1 MTRLCWLCLL
11 AVGVGSSA
19 YCVLAAQRLG
29 PTFDEPFYVA
39 KGLHFWRTGS
49 HQPLMRAGT
58 MPLPVDVQTFPVWVW
73 EQVRGKR
80 FDPVGEL
87 QTVLPVARAANLVFW
102 WLLLFFG
109 GRLANLWGGPAAGR
123 WATALLACE
132 PNLLAHATLATTDI
146 ALTAGVLAAVY
157 RFAAGRDGSWWRRVL
172 VPGVAAGL
180 AVACKA
186 SAVTYVPLA
195 CLCLVPLCPRGR
207 GVKGEGV
214 ATVLVAAVT
223 LFLVC
228 GTDWRTE
235 PAFIKWANTL
245 PDDATGVAVR
255 WTADHLHI
263 FPNAGEGLVQQV
275 KHNVRGHGC
284 SVLGE
289 WHPRA
294 VWYYFPVVL
303 SAKLP
308 VPLLVLL
315 LVRPKCWRNPA
326 GLIAVAYLIFSLSCR
341 VQIGVRLVFPLVAML
356 NIAAVCGLTGW
367 PALSESGISTRSRR
381 ERATL
386 WIWLSL
392 TALVSLQ
399 WWPDGLRYSN
409 ELWGGREKAADV
421 LTDSNHDWGQGLPEL
436 REWWEQSGSP
446 RGGDEREPAPP
457 LRLWY
462 YGTDPACLLPPFE
475 LVQVN
480 QMPRPGLEEVKRR
493 TAGGYFAVGQSFFT
507 ACPDRRPGTLA
518 VLAWLSGQTPVAVV
532 GPVRVYWIPTDP
544 EPLSLN

>member
-1 MTRLCWLCLL
+1 MTRLCRLCLL
-11 AVGVGSSA
+11 AVGVASSA

-58 MPLPVDVQTFPVWVW
+58 MPLPVDVQTLPVWVW

-87 QTVLPVARAANLVFW
+87 HTVLPVARAANLVFW
-102 WLLLFFG
+102 WLLLFHG
-109 GRLANLWGGPAAGR
+109 GRLATLWGGPSAGR

-132 PNLLAHATLATTDI
+132 PNLLAHASLATTDI

-157 RFAAGRDGSWWRRVL
+157 HFAAGRDGPWWRRVF

-186 SAVTYVPLA
+186 SAITFVPLA
-195 CLCLVPLCPRGR
+195 WLLVARAPLR
-207 GVKGEGV
+207 V
-214 ATVLVAAVT
+214 AANQVLIAAVT
-223 LFLVC
+223 LFLAC
-228 GTDWRTE
+228 GTDWHTE
-235 PAFIKWANTL
+235 PSFIKWADTL
-245 PDDATGVAVR
+245 PDDATGASVR
-255 WTADHLHI
+255 WTADHLRI

-275 KHNVRGHGC
+275 KHNLRGHGC

-315 LVRPKCWRNPA
+315 VVRPRCWRNPA

-356 NIAAVCGLTGW
+356 NIAAVVALT
-367 PALSESGISTRSRR
+367 SRAR
-381 ERATL
+381 EGAVGSSAPSRARLVAVTARGVF
-386 WIWLSL
+386 LSL
-392 TALVSLQ
+392 TAFVSLQ

-436 REWWEQSGSP
+436 REWWAYGPPLPQG
-446 RGGDEREPAPP
+446 RGGLSSVCGTMAPT
-457 LRLWY
+457 RR
-462 YGTDPACLLPPFE
+462 ACC
-475 LVQVN
+475 
-480 QMPRPGLEEVKRR
+480 RR
-493 TAGGYFAVGQSFFT
+493 SSW
-507 ACPDRRPGTLA
+507 CR
-518 VLAWLSGQTPVAVV
+518 
-532 GPVRVYWIPTDP
+532 
-544 EPLSLN
+544 

>member
-1 MTRLCWLCLL
+1 MTRHDWLWLL
-11 AVGVGSSA
+11 AVGVLSSA
-19 YCVLAAQRLG
+19 YCVTAARHLG

-58 MPLPVDVQTFPVWVW
+58 LPLPVDVQTLPVWVW
-73 EQVRGKR
+73 EQVRGKP
-80 FDPVGEL
+80 FDPVSEL
-87 QTVLPVARAANLVFW
+87 HTVLPVARAANLVFW
-102 WLLLFFG
+102 WLLLLYG
-109 GRLANLWGGPAAGR
+109 GRLGNLWGGPGAGR
-123 WATALLACE
+123 WVAALLACE
-132 PNLLAHATLATTDI
+132 PNLLAHASLATTDI

-157 RFAAGRDGSWWRRVL
+157 HFAAGRGGPWWKRVL

-186 SAVTYVPLA
+186 SAITFVPLA
-195 CLCLVPLCPRGR
+195 WLLVGLAPLR
-207 GVKGEGV
+207 V
-214 ATVLVAAVT
+214 AANQILVAAVT

-228 GTDWRTE
+228 GTDWATE
-235 PAFIKWANTL
+235 PSFIRWANTL
-245 PDDATGVAVR
+245 PDDTAGNAIR
-255 WTADHLHI
+255 WTADHLRI

-275 KHNVRGHGC
+275 KHNARGHG
-284 SVLGE
+284 SYALGE

-308 VPLLVLL
+308 EPLLLLTAVLLVL
-315 LVRPKCWRNPA
+315 RPRRWLNPA
-326 GLIAVAYLIFSLSCR
+326 GLIAVAYLIFSMSCR

-356 NIAAVCGLTGW
+356 NVAAVVALTSRDREGAVS
-367 PALSESGISTRSRR
+367 PTRSLAVAARLLLV
-381 ERATL
+381 A
-386 WIWLSL
+386 L
-392 TALVSLQ
+392 TVFISGKC
-399 WWPDGLRYSN
+399 WPHGLRYSN
-409 ELWGGREKAADV
+409 DLWGGREHAAEV

-436 REWWEQSGSP
+436 RGWWEHGSP
-446 RGGDEREPAPP
+446 LPQPLSHEGRGGPIP

-480 QMPRPGLEEVKRR
+480 QLPNPSAGEVRRR
-493 TAGGYFAVGQSFFT
+493 TAGGYFAVGESFFT

-518 VLAWLSGQTPVAVV
+518 VLAWLRSQTPVAVV
-532 GPVRVYWIPTDP
+532 GTFRVYWIP
-544 EPLSLN
+544 